1 MIALCMQLG
10 RFVHEEKCCVC
21 FTAST
26 LPFGHTSG
34 PLEHHFFWADNSQSK
49 LCWCRDERYKRN
61 HNSSRV
67 LSVHRGP
74 SQTVKCRLD
83 YAPLYTHR
91 HVFHVVLEDSVL
103 DLLCYGEKSFELWL
117 SEVGGLAVGDVLA
130 NTGTSLEPKNCAD
143 VFCNISVTSAEF
155 EV

>member
-1 MIALCMQLG
+1 MNAG
-10 RFVHEEKCCVC
+10 FVHALKCLVHAYVC
-21 FTAST
+21 LFVS
-26 LPFGHTSG
+26 LRSPPWLSG
-34 PLEHHFFWADNSQSK
+34 PLEHHFFWVDKSPSN

-74 SQTVKCRLD
+74 SQAVRSRLD
-83 YAPLYTHR
+83 YAPLDTHR

-103 DLLCYGEKSFELWL
+103 DLLCYGEKSYKLWL
-117 SEVGGLAVGDVLA
+117 SEVEGLAVGSIVTNSEALPESQHC
-130 NTGTSLEPKNCAD
+130 TD